1 MKIAI
6 MTDVNAGLDYIEQ
19 KTDIVCLRSSVN
31 FKNEVLVDGIDIK
44 AEEFYERIKNITDKK
59 DIPSTSAP
67 ALGDIYDAFDKFVSE
82 GYTDVIH
89 FPISFELS
97 ATGPTVKQVSLEYKD
112 KLNVEVIDTK
122 LACYLQG
129 YLAINAEK
137 MAKNGATVEK
147 IVERSKYLIDNSQ
160 AYFVVNDLNYL
171 VKNGRLSGVAGLL
184 GSLLKIKP
192 VLEINKKG
200 KIVTK
205 EKVKVYKKAVN
216 RAVELLLEYIQDA
229 KNVKVLLFHSV
240 CEETVNDI
248 KIKIQERRPDIQ
260 DIEIHYITPAVGA
273 HIGAGVVGMGAFKL

>member
-137 MAKNGATVEK
+137 MAKNGATVEE